1 MSKDAKKTVTYSQI
15 LKDIRAG
22 RIEPVYF
29 LVGPEKYFHDRI
41 IEQLISAVFPDQ
53 ASKDLNLTILYGTE
67 NEPAELLSAALD
79 YPMLGDRKLVIA
91 REFQSMPVSDEEGF
105 LKYFKNPPET
115 TCLVLSSNED
125 KKNKL
130 YQEIRKS
137 AVTVECKP
145 VYENRIGDWIQNF
158 CKESGY
164 SIDNAAVQ
172 LLADHL
178 GASLLS
184 IEQELGK
191 IFNYK
196 TRERTIR
203 AEDIEQIT
211 GISRQ
216 FNVFALQE
224 ALSQKDLKRSLL
236 VSSHLI
242 QSGEKIVRLIP
253 VLFAFYRKL
262 LLAAH
267 LRQKGLTPVQVREQ
281 MHMSEF
287 QYRGI
292 TAGLN
297 KTDFKQIKS
306 VIRLLQ
312 NVDIQAK
319 SSSISELTM
328 LQMLCYKICRL

>member
-1 MSKDAKKTVTYSQI
+1 MATAYNQVI
-15 LKDIRAG
+15 KDIRNG
-22 RIEPVYF
+22 KIEPVYF

-41 IEQLISAVFPDQ
+41 IEQIVITLFPDQ
-53 ASKDLNLTILYGTE
+53 GSKDLNLTILYGTE
-67 NEPAELLSAALD
+67 NEPGEVLSAALD

-91 REFQSMPVSDEEGF
+91 REFQSMPVLDEEGF
-105 LKYFKNPPET
+105 LKYFKNPPST
-115 TCLVLSSNED
+115 TCLVLSASED

-130 YQEIRKS
+130 FQGIRKS

-145 VYENRIGDWIQNF
+145 IYEDKVGGWIKNF

-164 SIDNAAVQ
+164 SIDDVSVQ

-178 GASLLS
+178 GANLLS

-191 IFNYK
+191 IFTYK
-196 TRERTIR
+196 TDNRTIY
-203 AEDIEQIT
+203 ADDVEQIT

-216 FNVFALQE
+216 FNVFALQD

-236 VSSHLI
+236 ISRHLI
-242 QSGEKIVRLIP
+242 QSGESIVMLIA
-253 VLFAFYRKL
+253 VLFAYYRKL
-262 LLAAH
+262 LLAAF
-267 LRQKGLTPVQVREQ
+267 LRKKGLTPAQIREQ
-281 MHMSEF
+281 MRISDF

-297 KTDFKQIKS
+297 KTDFEQIKR
-306 VIRLLQ
+306 VIHLLKKA
-312 NVDIQAK
+312 DIQAK
-319 SSSISELTM
+319 SSNISELSI